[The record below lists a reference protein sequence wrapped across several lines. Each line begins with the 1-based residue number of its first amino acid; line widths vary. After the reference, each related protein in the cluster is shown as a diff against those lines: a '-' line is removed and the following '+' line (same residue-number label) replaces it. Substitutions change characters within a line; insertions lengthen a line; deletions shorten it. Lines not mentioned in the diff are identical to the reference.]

1 MTDFTTNIDMNVRM
15 MNEKLRVDRNFDI
28 LQRDVLIGGKRT
40 HFYFIDGFVQE
51 ETIEKLVQFFYS
63 LKESDIKDIDTF
75 LEVGMPYT
83 EIEKNGHYDEV
94 EKAFLSGQTVM
105 IIDGFDECILIDCR
119 TYPMRSVTEPYK
131 DKVLRGSR
139 DGFVETLVCNAA
151 LLRRRIRDSRFS
163 MEMYTVGERS
173 DRKSVV

>member
-83 EIEKNGHYDEV
+83 EIER
-94 EKAFLSGQTVM
+94 Q
-105 IIDGFDECILIDCR
+105 
-119 TYPMRSVTEPYK
+119 
-131 DKVLRGSR
+131 GSAW
-139 DGFVETLVCNAA
+139 LK
-151 LLRRRIRDSRFS
+151 RRICRDACVQCSTFKKKNK
-163 MEMYTVGERS
+163 G
-173 DRKSVV
+173 

>member
-63 LKESDIKDIDTF
+63 LKESDINT
-75 LEVGMPYT
+75 P
-83 EIEKNGHYDEV
+83 IEDQHVEHFAENLLDNYD
-94 EKAFLSGQTVM
+94 LS
-105 IIDGFDECILIDCR
+105 LIH
-119 TYPMRSVTEPYK
+119 
-131 DKVLRGSR
+131 
-139 DGFVETLVCNAA
+139 
-151 LLRRRIRDSRFS
+151 I
-163 MEMYTVGERS
+163 
-173 DRKSVV
+173 

>member
-63 LKESDIKDIDTF
+63 LKESDMELFRDAAHC
-75 LEVGMPYT
+75 P
-83 EIEKNGHYDEV
+83 
-94 EKAFLSGQTVM
+94 LS
-105 IIDGFDECILIDCR
+105 LCR
-119 TYPMRSVTEPYK
+119 LLAHQERQQK
-131 DKVLRGSR
+131 RKV
-139 DGFVETLVCNAA
+139 C
-151 LLRRRIRDSRFS
+151 
-163 MEMYTVGERS
+163 
-173 DRKSVV
+173 

>member
-63 LKESDIKDIDTF
+63 LKESDIKDVDTF

-83 EIEKNGHYDEV
+83 EIEKTDI
-94 EKAFLSGQTVM
+94 TT
-105 IIDGFDECILIDCR
+105 R
-119 TYPMRSVTEPYK
+119 W
-131 DKVLRGSR
+131 
-139 DGFVETLVCNAA
+139 
-151 LLRRRIRDSRFS
+151 RRHFFQ
-163 MEMYTVGERS
+163 
-173 DRKSVV
+173 DRQS

>member
-1 MTDFTTNIDMNVRM
+1 MWTFYKGRAQVLPFSCFDRVSEIESCFWLIQSAGENVPVKGASMTDFTTNIDMNVRM

-83 EIEKNGHYDEV
+83 EIEKTDI
-94 EKAFLSGQTVM
+94 T
-105 IIDGFDECILIDCR
+105 
-119 TYPMRSVTEPYK
+119 MRW
-131 DKVLRGSR
+131 
-139 DGFVETLVCNAA
+139 
-151 LLRRRIRDSRFS
+151 RRHFFQGRPS
-163 MEMYTVGERS
+163 
-173 DRKSVV
+173 

>member
-105 IIDGFDECILIDCR
+105 IIDGFDNVYLL
-119 TYPMRSVTEPYK
+119 T
-131 DKVLRGSR
+131 
-139 DGFVETLVCNAA
+139 AA
-151 LLRRRIRDSRFS
+151 LIQCVQLQSLTKTRFCVAQETDLLRHLCAMRHF
-163 MEMYTVGERS
+163 
-173 DRKSVV
+173 

>member
-83 EIEKNGHYDEV
+83 EIEKN
-94 EKAFLSGQTVM
+94 
-105 IIDGFDECILIDCR
+105 R
-119 TYPMRSVTEPYK
+119 R
-131 DKVLRGSR
+131 
-139 DGFVETLVCNAA
+139 
-151 LLRRRIRDSRFS
+151 LRRG
-163 MEMYTVGERS
+163 GEGISFRA
-173 DRKSVV
+173 DRHDNRWL

>member
-63 LKESDIKDIDTF
+63 LKESDMENLDIF
-75 LEVGMPYT
+75 LENGMPYT
-83 EIEKNGHYDEV
+83 EV
-94 EKAFLSGQTVM
+94 EKSGNVDTVITQFLSGVSVM
-105 IIDGFDECILIDCR
+105 VVDGFDECLLIDCR
-119 TYPMRSVTEPYK
+119 TYPMRSVSEPWK
-131 DKVLRGSR
+131 DRVLRGSR
-139 DGFVETLVCNAA
+139 DGFVETLVYNTA
-151 LLRRRIRDSRFS
+151 LIRR
-163 MEMYTVGERS
+163 
-173 DRKSVV
+173 

>member
-1 MTDFTTNIDMNVRM
+1 M
-15 MNEKLRVDRNFDI
+15 
-28 LQRDVLIGGKRT
+28 
-40 HFYFIDGFVQE
+40 
-51 ETIEKLVQFFYS
+51 
-63 LKESDIKDIDTF
+63 KESDIKDIDTF

-139 DGFVETLVCNAA
+139 DGFVETLVCTFKKKNK
-151 LLRRRIRDSRFS
+151 
-163 MEMYTVGERS
+163 G
-173 DRKSVV
+173 